1 MPPNLKTRS
10 ATSHLKRLARSLASL
25 AEQDRQQAARLSAHL
40 SLAAA
45 GLCPA
50 PLDRKLI
57 ETLNRLIHGPQASL
71 HYDASDFA
79 GLTESFHLNFAS
91 RKSEVWEQLGN
102 LPRQLQ
108 YTRQALADPLFT
120 GNLWEFLPEFLPPP
134 KSPQS
139 KLKDNRSKD
148 PTKSPTSKHTYNQ
161 ADKQANNQ
169 EYNQASYLANN
180 LADTQFFT
188 PLWIAGD
195 MAASLNLS
203 GQQTVLDPACG
214 AGHLLVAVLEAALS
228 QSLRRGEAAQAAL
241 AGLLKDRL
249 FGLDVDSR
257 MLDLSGLALYI
268 AARKHCSGE
277 LPRPNLQKLAL
288 PLGSLDRAL
297 WQSDSAPDS
306 PVKGIRGFDNLIMNP
321 PYQSSRTM
329 DSITADY
336 LKQHYPNTKNDLYAA
351 FLELALTLLKEEG
364 RLTTITQQS
373 FFSIQRFER
382 LRLELLDKACFISVK
397 ALGAGAFPTC
407 PGEKVNTAILTLEK
421 RKARPALQEHQ
432 PVGQGNFNYRLYKK
446 EKTGGK
452 MELLKEI
459 ELQESGLLAVAQA
472 IPGFPFIF
480 DAPPELPSLFS
491 KFTSLGKLE
500 KQGELSIVNGLFT
513 CNNKLFV
520 KSKEELHSDEAP
532 HYVPYDKGGGRKW
545 YYETPLRLNWHPNG
559 EAIRAYRAG
568 RGQSRSLPGEAF
580 YFQDGITYSYIG
592 TSGFTARLLS
602 AGAVFDIASSAIF
615 TRTIDKLTLLAYLNS
630 ATAIYLLAKLNPTI
644 NFQIGDLRRLPFKLP
659 TDALDTSLQAQAA
672 ACIELMKEASYCSAS
687 GNLPRLQK
695 ILQEEARQ
703 QAEIDRLIFEHMSV
717 GNALRREILEND
729 WVLSARAKV
738 L

>member
-373 FFSIQRFER
+373 FFQYSALRAAAAGTAGQSLLYQRKSTGSRRISHLPGREGEHRHSHPGKAKGQAR
-382 LRLELLDKACFISVK
+382 LARAP
-397 ALGAGAFPTC
+397 AGR
-407 PGEKVNTAILTLEK
+407 PGQLQL
-421 RKARPALQEHQ
+421 PPLQE
-432 PVGQGNFNYRLYKK
+432 
-446 EKTGGK
+446 GK
-452 MELLKEI
+452 DRR
-459 ELQESGLLAVAQA
+459 Q
-472 IPGFPFIF
+472 
-480 DAPPELPSLFS
+480 
-491 KFTSLGKLE
+491 
-500 KQGELSIVNGLFT
+500 NGT
-513 CNNKLFV
+513 TQR
-520 KSKEELHSDEAP
+520 D
-532 HYVPYDKGGGRKW
+532 
-545 YYETPLRLNWHPNG
+545 
-559 EAIRAYRAG
+559 
-568 RGQSRSLPGEAF
+568 
-580 YFQDGITYSYIG
+580 
-592 TSGFTARLLS
+592 
-602 AGAVFDIASSAIF
+602 
-615 TRTIDKLTLLAYLNS
+615 
-630 ATAIYLLAKLNPTI
+630 
-644 NFQIGDLRRLPFKLP
+644 
-659 TDALDTSLQAQAA
+659 
-672 ACIELMKEASYCSAS
+672 
-687 GNLPRLQK
+687 
-695 ILQEEARQ
+695 
-703 QAEIDRLIFEHMSV
+703 
-717 GNALRREILEND
+717 
-729 WVLSARAKV
+729 
-738 L
+738 

>member
-10 ATSHLKRLARSLASL
+10 ATSLLKRLARSLAAL
-25 AEQDRQQAARLSAHL
+25 AEQDRQQAARFSAHL

-57 ETLNRLIHGPQASL
+57 ETLNLLIHGPQAKL
-71 HYDASDFA
+71 IYDASDFA
-79 GLTESFHLNFAS
+79 GLTDSFHLSFAS
-91 RKSEVWEQLGN
+91 RKSEFWEQLGN
-102 LPRQLQ
+102 LPGQLQ
-108 YTRQALADPLFT
+108 YPRQALAAPLFT
-120 GNLWEFLPEFLPPP
+120 GNLWEFLPEFLPPQT
-134 KSPQS
+134 PQS
-139 KLKDNRSKD
+139 K
-148 PTKSPTSKHTYNQ
+148 P
-161 ADKQANNQ
+161 AD
-169 EYNQASYLANN
+169 YLISRPASN

-188 PLWIAGD
+188 PLWIAAD
-195 MAASLNLS
+195 MAESLDLS
-203 GQQTVLDPACG
+203 GESTVLDPACG
-214 AGHLLVAVLEAALS
+214 AGHLLVAVLEAVLSKS
-228 QSLRRGEAAQAAL
+228 QSRDEPAQAAL
-241 AGLLKDRL
+241 EGLLKDRL
-249 FGLDVDSR
+249 CGFDVDR
-257 MLDLSGLALYI
+257 DLLDLSGLALYM

-277 LPRPNLQKLAL
+277 LPRPNLQKLEL

-297 WQSDSAPDS
+297 RPGERRPGST
-306 PVKGIRGFDNLIMNP
+306 VKSIRDFDNVIMNP

-336 LKQHYPNTKNDLYAA
+336 LKEHYPNSKNDLYAA
-351 FLELALTLLKEEG
+351 FLELALAFLKDEG

-373 FFSIQRFER
+373 FFTIQRFER
-382 LRLELLDKACFISVK
+382 LRLELLDKARFLSVK

-407 PGEKVNTAILTLEK
+407 PGEKVNTAIITLEK
-421 RKARPALQEHQ
+421 RKTAPVLQKHQ
-432 PVGQGNFNYRLYKK
+432 STGKGHFNYCLYKK
-446 EKTGGK
+446 ERAGGK
-452 MELLKEI
+452 LELLRDI
-459 ELQESGLLAVAQA
+459 ELQESALLEVARA

-480 DAPPELPSLFS
+480 DAPPELPALFS
-491 KFTSLGKLE
+491 NFTSLGQLE
-500 KQGELSIVNGLFT
+500 KEGELSIVNGLFT

-520 KSKEELHSDEAP
+520 KSKEELLPDEAA

-568 RGQSRSLPGEAF
+568 RGQSRALPGEAF
-580 YFQDGITYSYIG
+580 YFQGGITYSYIG
-592 TSGFTARLLS
+592 TSGFKARLLS

-630 ATAIYLLAKLNPTI
+630 ATAIYLLARLNPTI

-659 TDALDTSLQAQAA
+659 PPALDTSLQAQAA
-672 ACIELMKEASYCSAS
+672 ACIELMKEAARCSATS
-687 GNLPRLQK
+687 NLPRLQK
-695 ILQEEARQ
+695 ILAEEARQ
-703 QAEIDRLIFEHMSV
+703 QAEIDRLIFEHMGV
-717 GNALRREILEND
+717 GSTLRREMLEND